1 MLSCR
6 ARYAAAYHRAVSTH
20 RRAGAITVTVGAA
33 VLLIGTFLTWLQSG
47 ERDRSSY
54 DLFGLVDRLGFSK
67 GGFVGWAL
75 RLWPLVPLLLVA
87 TVITWWS
94 PFTSTRWRAAR
105 AGLVV
110 IVALYA
116 GGIAVAV
123 RNAPDVAL
131 FSVGPGPLVT
141 LIATVSAMSASTFRS
156 ASARAPRSI

>member
-1 MLSCR
+1 
-6 ARYAAAYHRAVSTH
+6 VSTH

-54 DLFGLVDRLGFSK
+54 DLFGLVDRLGFSE
-67 GGFVGWAL
+67 GGVVGWAL

-94 PFTSTRWRAAR
+94 PFTGTCWSVAR
-105 AGLVV
+105 GGLVV
-110 IVALYA
+110 VAALYA

-131 FSVGPGPLVT
+131 FTIGPGPLVT
-141 LIATVSAMSASTFRS
+141 AIGSLVMVAGAALSFVLSRRAGGQRTVTG
-156 ASARAPRSI
+156 